1 MAAQGTPS
9 HLLVVTIGVALFA
22 YYTRN
27 GPARGHEAADPYEK
41 NVTVVRGLTG
51 LLPPRQHAP
60 LPTHQLPV
68 DTLFVPGFETV
79 RRARARAGNARA
91 PPDRRSS

>member
-1 MAAQGTPS
+1 MAPAQGTPS
-9 HLLVVTIGVALFA
+9 HLLIITIGVALFA

-27 GPARGHEAADPYEK
+27 GPSRGHEAADPYEK

-51 LLPPRQHAP
+51 LLPPRRHAP

-79 RRARARAGNARA
+79 RRGRGGARAT
-91 PPDRRSS
+91 RSRSRSL